1 MRENCVEIGVL
12 QLIDWRKRDNQ
23 NENLAEVVDVRLCRS
38 RFSLTNLKPVFQ
50 TKCDIMQVQTKS
62 NLMQMSYSLSIS
74 ASEVSINQQQKLT
87 MLKVPKSS

>member
-50 TKCDIMQVQTKS
+50 TKCDIMQVQTKIKS
-62 NLMQMSYSLSIS
+62 DADELSPIS

-87 MLKVPKSS
+87 MLKIPKSS

>member
-62 NLMQMSYSLSIS
+62 NLMQMNYPLSPHQRS
-74 ASEVSINQQQKLT
+74 ASTNSR
-87 MLKVPKSS
+87 S